1 MSENARRRPDTR
13 QTGQVGGWAVAIGL
27 GAALLTGPAVAS
39 ADTPD
44 DGTDGRSA
52 SSKSASQKSH
62 SAKAGHAAVT
72 SRNAGPRTPVTRA
85 SRTTA
90 LGPSQQTPPATA
102 AVHRD
107 PVQVASGRRGRVPI
121 LPAASVG
128 QSVTSTPSARAAQ
141 DPPPNPVGDFL
152 RQIQRTFFNQAPT
165 TTYVPSETT
174 VIDGQIVGSLNPGDV
189 DDDPVTFSHT
199 DPAHGTVEIQADG
212 TFVYTPGADY
222 PGYDTFDVTVS
233 DEEAGLHLHGLIGL
247 LNLVSFGLIGS
258 PGHTTTRTVDIGF
271 QRTQIVSVPNVPN
284 LNGPVDF
291 RFLPDGRMI
300 LAEKFGAI
308 RVVDDGVL
316 GEPLIMLPTLTGIEK
331 GVNGIEVDPDFANNG
346 YLYVAY
352 TTLDNRDR
360 LSRFTLANGA
370 VDPGSELL
378 LVEGDQP
385 AGPSHHGGAIAFAPD
400 GTIFYALGDNTN
412 PENSQDL
419 STLHGKILR
428 INADGTVPGDNPFVG
443 VAGALPQIYAYGFR
457 NPYRTTVTPDG
468 QLLVADVGEIT
479 WEEVNLVTA
488 GGNYGWWPGEGP
500 CDDCGYINPIYAY
513 QRDALG
519 AALTSVLVYTGSTFD
534 PSFQGKV
541 FIADWA
547 RGWIKVLTCAEDY
560 SSCGNVTTFDEDAGS
575 SVNLIQGPDGN
586 IYQVTFDIFKPGTIN
601 RIAPVA

>member
-107 PVQVASGRRGRVPI
+107 PVQVASGRRGRVPVV
-121 LPAASVG
+121 PAVSVE

-316 GEPLIMLPTLTGIEK
+316 GEPLIILPTLTGIEK

>member
-1 MSENARRRPDTR
+1 MQPHAAARGAGVPGADAARQARPS
-13 QTGQVGGWAVAIGL
+13 AAIDL
-27 GAALLTGPAVAS
+27 TQKIALTPKTEP
-39 ADTPD
+39 ADTL
-44 DGTDGRSA
+44 A
-52 SSKSASQKSH
+52 
-62 SAKAGHAAVT
+62 
-72 SRNAGPRTPVTRA
+72 PRA
-85 SRTTA
+85 
-90 LGPSQQTPPATA
+90 
-102 AVHRD
+102 H
-107 PVQVASGRRGRVPI
+107 
-121 LPAASVG
+121 
-128 QSVTSTPSARAAQ
+128 AAQ
-141 DPPPNPVGDFL
+141 DPQPNPVGDFL

-165 TTYVPSETT
+165 TTYVPSDTT
-174 VIDGQIVGSLNPGDV
+174 VIDGQIVGALNPSDI
-189 DDDPVTFSHT
+189 DDDPLTFTHT
-199 DPAHGTVEIQADG
+199 DPAHGTVEIQSDG
-212 TFVYTPGADY
+212 TFIYTPGTAY

-233 DEEAGLHLHGLIGL
+233 DEGAGLHLHGLIGL
-247 LNLVSFGLIGS
+247 LNLMTFGLIGS

-308 RVVDDGVL
+308 RLVDDGVL
-316 GEPLIMLPTLTGIEK
+316 GEPLIVLPTLTGIEK
-331 GVNGIEVDPDFANNG
+331 GVNGIEVDPGFADNG

-352 TTLDNRDR
+352 TTLDNHDR
-360 LSRFTLANGA
+360 LSRFTMADGA
-370 VDPGSELL
+370 VDPASELL

-400 GTIFYALGDNTN
+400 GTIFYALGDNTK
-412 PENSQDL
+412 PDNSQDL

-428 INADGTVPGDNPFVG
+428 INADGTVPEDNPFVG
-443 VAGALPQIYAYGFR
+443 VADAMPQIYAYGFR
-457 NPYRTTVTPDG
+457 NPYRMTVTPDG
-468 QLLVADVGEIT
+468 QLLVADVGEIS
-479 WEEVNLVTA
+479 WEELNLVTA

-547 RGWIKVLTCAEDY
+547 RGWIKVLTCAGDY
-560 SSCGNVTTFDEDAGS
+560 SSCGNVKTFDEDAGS
-575 SVNLIQGPDGN
+575 SVNLLQGPDGN

-601 RIAPVA
+601 RIAPVQ